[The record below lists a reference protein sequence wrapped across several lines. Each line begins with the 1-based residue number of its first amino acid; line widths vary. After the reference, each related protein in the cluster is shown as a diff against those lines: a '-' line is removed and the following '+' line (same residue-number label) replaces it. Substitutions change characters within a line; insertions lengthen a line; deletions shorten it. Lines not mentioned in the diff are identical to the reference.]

1 MPLFASQAIPSMRPS
16 TTTEKPLVL
25 GQGPP
30 SSPGSSRNSTPHS
43 AGGLRT
49 GGFGPPPS
57 AFAPAYET
65 DAYGAPP
72 QQRSSQ
78 HASRSGSPGGG
89 GRRASAV
96 SLGGARRSKHAD
108 GRPREWDESS
118 SSEGDE

>member
-1 MPLFASQAIPSMRPS
+1 MRPS

-30 SSPGSSRNSTPHS
+30 SSSPGSSRNSTPHS
-43 AGGLRT
+43 ATGGALRT
-49 GGFGPPPS
+49 GAFGPPPG
-57 AFAPAYET
+57 AYEA
-65 DAYGAPP
+65 DAYGGLP
-72 QQRSSQ
+72 QQRRSQ

-118 SSEGDE
+118 SSDGDE